1 MKNIVQPAVDLRLRK
16 FDSEADVGD
25 LLLDHERSDEAWS
38 QLRTRTLQLQTIQF
52 EPFEAKPYLGAGFQI
67 LVNVPFAAVVV
78 LAVVLLGVANLLQQ
92 LQLFSRVLSWLR
104 TAPDRLTTGRRPP
117 AMSLTPLVAF
127 ILPAWP
133 VYGCT
138 GAQRGL

>member
-78 LAVVLLGVANLLQQ
+78 LAVVLLGVVNLLQ
-92 LQLFSRVLSWLR
+92 QLFSRVLHHLD
-104 TAPDRLTTGRRPP
+104 ALTG
-117 AMSLTPLVAF
+117 SLVLLVRVVGSHA
-127 ILPAWP
+127 IIMI
-133 VYGCT
+133 
-138 GAQRGL
+138 GLIAVLLE